1 MKVSLTVSLDIPGA
15 ESFSNAE
22 LRQIVFDEYTNYVAI
37 SHLEDLMKW
46 TVARGKYESAGDIKM
61 MEGCDPLIRLHRT
74 WADIADGAEIV
85 SLEPILDA

>member
-1 MKVSLTVSLDIPGA
+1 MKVSLTLSLDILGA
-15 ESFSNAE
+15 EAFSNAE

-74 WADIADGAEIV
+74 WANIAKGAEIV
-85 SLEPILDA
+85 SIEAQVD